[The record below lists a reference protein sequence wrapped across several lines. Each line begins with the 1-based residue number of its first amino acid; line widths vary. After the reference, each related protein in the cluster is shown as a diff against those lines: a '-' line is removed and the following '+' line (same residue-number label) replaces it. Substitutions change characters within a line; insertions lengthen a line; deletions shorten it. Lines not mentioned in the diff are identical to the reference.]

1 MPVVTAQ
8 SEPALPVAAAPINPT
23 TTLWLLSMAH
33 AVNHA
38 QAVLLPLVYVRI
50 IAEFGVGADTVA
62 LLAAAG
68 AFASGLVQLS
78 YAKLTRLI
86 SRRKILAAGGI
97 VFGGGFAGMAVA
109 PSFPTFA
116 AVNVASRVGGSP
128 QHPVGNGLLAEQFP
142 EERRGFAISAH
153 ISGGNV
159 GTVVVAVVGAPL
171 IALLDWRWVVVLFGI
186 PAIVIALAI
195 LLFVRETG
203 SDREA
208 AVAHGS
214 VRDAFRTVLSDS
226 DHRWVYLASILGGG
240 GRGLGVVNLFAL
252 LYLSRVLL
260 LPASTTD
267 VMYGAL
273 IVFSVPMP
281 LLAGWLSDR
290 LGRKPVIVGAYLGG
304 ALGFAVFLLA
314 GSSLVGLW
322 AGIVV
327 MGLFSFAES
336 PQLQALLADIA
347 PPSVRD
353 TSFALYFTLAFGV
366 GSMWVA
372 VYGLIIGAFG
382 EVAGL
387 PIVFGLMAASFL
399 LAALSV
405 LPIRGGRGSGGTGTT
420 ARSRL

>member
-1 MPVVTAQ
+1 MLAPTD
-8 SEPALPVAAAPINPT
+8 AARPPSDAAINPNA
-23 TTLWLLSMAH
+23 TLWLLSVAH

-38 QAVLLPLVYVRI
+38 QAVLLPLVYIRI
-50 IAEFGVGADTVA
+50 IAEFGVTADTVA

-68 AFASGLVQLS
+68 AFASGAVQLS
-78 YAKLTRLI
+78 YAKLTRMI
-86 SRRKILAAGGI
+86 SRRKILAAGG
-97 VFGGGFAGMAVA
+97 VLFGGGFAAQAVA
-109 PSFPTFA
+109 PSFASFA

-153 ISGGNV
+153 IAGGNV

-171 IALLDWRWVVVLFGI
+171 IALLDWRAVVVLFGF
-186 PAIVIALAI
+186 PAVLIALAI
-195 LLFVRETG
+195 LGFVRESG
-203 SDREA
+203 EDRAA

-214 VRDAFRTVLSDS
+214 VRDAFRTVLGDP

-290 LGRKPVIVGAYLGG
+290 IGRKPVIIGCYVGG
-304 ALGFAVFLLA
+304 AVGFVIFLLA
-314 GSSLVGLW
+314 GPSPAGLW

-366 GSMWVA
+366 GSLWVA
-372 VYGLIIGAFG
+372 IYGLIIGAFG
-382 EVAGL
+382 EPVGL
-387 PIVFGLMAASFL
+387 PIVFLLMAGSFV

-405 LPIRGGRGSGGTGTT
+405 LPIRERARRDAVPDSTATGPV
-420 ARSRL
+420 